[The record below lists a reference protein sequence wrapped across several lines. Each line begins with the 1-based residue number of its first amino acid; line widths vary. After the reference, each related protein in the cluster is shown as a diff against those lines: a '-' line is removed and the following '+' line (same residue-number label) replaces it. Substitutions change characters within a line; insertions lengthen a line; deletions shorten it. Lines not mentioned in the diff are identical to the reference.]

1 MLILLSLCTPV
12 LTLVLDA
19 VLNEISFALIKN
31 LTTQMITHLN
41 NLLRENEISELPVL
55 VLKTTVTS
63 KVTNS
68 QQQLN

>member
-1 MLILLSLCTPV
+1 MHSCADTCFW
-12 LTLVLDA
+12 A
-19 VLNEISFALIKN
+19 VLNEISFALIKWEKIKKK
-31 LTTQMITHLN
+31 LTTQITHLN

-68 QQQLN
+68 QQRVN